1 VDGMFYWVEFWQHEL
16 LLFSAIWFLIGAL
29 DDCMIDVIWGVRYV
43 YRYLRYYRHIP
54 PIQIDQLPAP
64 LEPGLLAIFIATWNE
79 SAVIGE
85 MLRNCQN
92 SWRGNSSNY
101 RIYVGC
107 YPNDSAGI
115 AAIMLASRSG
125 FNIRLVL
132 CSQPGP
138 TTKADCLNRLWQ
150 ALVNDEL
157 SEGRKAKAII
167 LHDAEDMVHPDE
179 LKLYDRLIERNQVVQ
194 LPVVPVRVPGSPW
207 VSGHYLDE
215 FAEAH
220 GKSLVVREAVGAA
233 LPLAGVGCA
242 IDRSILGLIA
252 LANHH
257 QPFDS
262 SSLTEDY
269 ELGLRIGAMGG
280 KTILARVLDAR
291 GKIIGTRACFPNT
304 ISTAVRQKARW
315 LTGIALAGWDRIGW
329 QGGLAE
335 YWMLLRDRRAIF
347 GAVVLCTAYLCII
360 LTGILIF
367 GKLTNAYIFLPQ
379 PPVTEQLLWINFGFL
394 LWRLLVRGA
403 FVAAL
408 YGPLEAILSIPR
420 TFVANIISILA
431 ARRACFAYVRHC
443 LGSQLIWDKTAHQH
457 FPKMH
462 AHQGGAN

>member
-1 VDGMFYWVEFWQHEL
+1 MFYWVEFWQREL

-29 DDCMIDVIWGVRYV
+29 DDFMIDVIWGVRYV
-43 YRYLRYYRHIP
+43 YRQRKYYRRTP

-64 LEPGLLAIFIATWNE
+64 AEPGLLAIFVATWNE
-79 SAVIGE
+79 SAVIEE
-85 MLRNCQN
+85 MLRNCHICWHDN
-92 SWRGNSSNY
+92 GSNY

-107 YPNDSAGI
+107 YPNDNAGI
-115 AAIMLASRSG
+115 AAIMRASQQGS
-125 FNIRLVL
+125 NIRLVL

-157 SEGRKAKAII
+157 REGRKAKAII

-179 LKLYDRLIERNQVVQ
+179 LKLYDRLIERNQIVQ

-220 GKSLVVREAVGAA
+220 GKSLVVREALGAA

-280 KTILARVLDAR
+280 KTILARVFDGH

-304 ISTAVRQKARW
+304 IGTAVRQKSRW

-335 YWMLLRDRRAIF
+335 YWMLLRDRRAIL

-360 LTGILIF
+360 LTGILII
-367 GKLTNAYIFLPQ
+367 GKWTSAYILPPQ
-379 PPVTEQLLWINFGFL
+379 LLEIEPLLWINFSFL

-408 YGPLEAILSIPR
+408 YGPFEALLSIPR

-443 LGSQLIWDKTAHQH
+443 FGSRLTWDKTTHQH
-457 FPKMH
+457 FPKLSP
-462 AHQGGAN
+462 HQSRAN

>member
-1 VDGMFYWVEFWQHEL
+1 MFYWVEFWQREL

-29 DDCMIDVIWGVRYV
+29 DDFMIDAIWGVRYI
-43 YRYLRYYRHIP
+43 YRRYRYYRHMP
-54 PIQIDQLPAP
+54 PMQIDRLPAP
-64 LEPGLLAIFIATWNE
+64 AEPGLLAIFVATWNE
-79 SAVIGE
+79 SAVIEE
-85 MLRNCQN
+85 MLRNCHYC
-92 SWRGNSSNY
+92 WHGNGSNY

-107 YPNDSAGI
+107 YPNDNAGI
-115 AAIMLASRSG
+115 AAIMRASQLG

-132 CSQPGP
+132 CLQPGP

-157 SEGRKAKAII
+157 SEGRKSKAII

-179 LKLYDRLIERNQVVQ
+179 LKLYDRLIERNQIVQ

-242 IDRSILGLIA
+242 IDRNILGLIA

-280 KTILARVLDAR
+280 KTILARVLDER
-291 GKIIGTRACFPNT
+291 GEIIGTRACFPST
-304 ISTAVRQKARW
+304 IGTAVRQKARW
-315 LTGIALAGWDRIGW
+315 LTGIALAGWDRLGW
-329 QGGLAE
+329 QGDLAE
-335 YWMLLRDRRAIF
+335 YWMLLRDRRAIL
-347 GAVVLCTAYLCII
+347 GAVVLCTAYLCMI

-367 GKLTNAYIFLPQ
+367 GKLINAHILLPQ
-379 PPVTEQLLWINFGFL
+379 PLVTEQLLWINLGFL
-394 LWRLLVRGA
+394 LWRLFVRAA
-403 FVAAL
+403 FVADL
-408 YGPLEAILSIPR
+408 YGPWEALLSIPR

-431 ARRACFAYVRHC
+431 ARRACFGYVRHC
-443 LGSQLIWDKTAHQH
+443 FGGRLIWDKTAHEH
-457 FPKMH
+457 FPKKSV
-462 AHQGGAN
+462 HQGNLN